1 MENSYLID
9 WLSFTVP
16 VDNVEVLNANVVR
29 RYVTEVL
36 GLNFTFEERRK
47 GRYGYTRSLVFS
59 DCISVLYN
67 DFNDIKFSGS
77 KRLDQ
82 VASMGV
88 HVEMTGQGCRYFEEV
103 CGGDWVQ
110 FLPCL
115 MV

>member
-1 MENSYLID
+1 MENSCLID

-59 DCISVLYN
+59 DCISVLYC
-67 DFNDIKFSGS
+67 D
-77 KRLDQ
+77 
-82 VASMGV
+82 
-88 HVEMTGQGCRYFEEV
+88 
-103 CGGDWVQ
+103 
-110 FLPCL
+110 L
-115 MV
+115 MY